1 MISLIKHNKLFSFM
15 IFSSALIFIIG
26 IICSSILDNDAKK
39 MIHDNISNII
49 LNIQNKTTSN
59 FNCFIKCFSN
69 NIFIY
74 IFIWLLGISIIG
86 VFLVLFLYY
95 IKLFLF
101 TIEFIY
107 LFINIKDT
115 GILFNIIYLIP
126 DIINIFILFVITYYS
141 VSYSIVL
148 FRFLFRKRQYLLHK
162 ITKRYTKILLLSII
176 ILFLSS
182 IIEIYIIPKILYY
195 LV

>member
-86 VFLVLFLYY
+86 VFLVLFLYC
-95 IKLFLF
+95 
-101 TIEFIY
+101 
-107 LFINIKDT
+107 
-115 GILFNIIYLIP
+115 
-126 DIINIFILFVITYYS
+126 
-141 VSYSIVL
+141 
-148 FRFLFRKRQYLLHK
+148 KRN
-162 ITKRYTKILLLSII
+162 
-176 ILFLSS
+176 
-182 IIEIYIIPKILYY
+182 
-195 LV
+195 

>member
-1 MISLIKHNKLFSFM
+1 MISFIKHNKLFSFM

-39 MIHDNISNII
+39 MIYDNISNII